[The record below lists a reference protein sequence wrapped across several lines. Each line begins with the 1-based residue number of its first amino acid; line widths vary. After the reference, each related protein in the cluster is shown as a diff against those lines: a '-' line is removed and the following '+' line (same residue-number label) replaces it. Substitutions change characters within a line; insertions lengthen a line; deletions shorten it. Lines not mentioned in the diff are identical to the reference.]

1 MAATKPAA
9 GRFERLA
16 KVDEIRQG
24 AGIVKP
30 ALCASNRGETDRA
43 GLEIDER
50 TAQVGQAG
58 GILHGVCPVANESPR
73 RSFGYGI
80 VRRNTKNLPG

>member
-24 AGIVKP
+24 SGIVKP

-43 GLEIDER
+43 GSEIDGR
-50 TAQVGQAG
+50 TAQAG
-58 GILHGVCPVANESPR
+58 
-73 RSFGYGI
+73 
-80 VRRNTKNLPG
+80 